1 MSLMQPL
8 FDPNTGAYNAAGKKM
23 RAVFL
28 EEITDG
34 THVYRLWRKDGK
46 PENEYATNPDEMYY
60 LLVEINGFL
69 VPLQWTK
76 HYLKQHAAQ
85 RHADQVLYGDY
96 ANKCKF
102 FEDLRNQFGYDS
114 TEERD
119 AFVKEDEV
127 VRAYLNDAT
136 LWAKEIHRILH
147 GHVAKYMNALENQG
161 ETWPN
166 LIGALILNDLP
177 HALKLKEI
185 FCEKR
190 KEAEKEKKK
199 QRMAAYEDEFNQLN
213 DEYWNK
219 MGAAVSVLKTGG
231 VLKNE
236 TIACPVEVTSDGVNT
251 RLTPIILELM
261 REYSVEVPL
270 RTQGWIKQKLNSI
283 EVSAE
288 EPKCESLN
296 YNRYKGCR
304 CPEKIFD
311 YLHQLVSEARA
322 H

>member
-1 MSLMQPL
+1 MTLMQPL

-60 LLVEINGFL
+60 LLVEIKGFL
-69 VPLQWTK
+69 VPLQYTK
-76 HYLKQHAAQ
+76 QFLKQISAW
-85 RHADQVLYGDY
+85 RHVDQMLYGGHEQ
-96 ANKCKF
+96 KCKYF
-102 FEDLRNQFGYDS
+102 DDLRNRYGYDS
-114 TEERD
+114 QQERD
-119 AFVKEDEV
+119 AQAKEDELIQSCLDNTV
-127 VRAYLNDAT
+127 
-136 LWAKEIHRILH
+136 LWAEEIHRVLH
-147 GHVAKYMNALENQG
+147 GHVTKYMNALENQG
-161 ETWPN
+161 GTWPN

-261 REYSVEVPL
+261 RQYGVEVPL

-304 CPEKIFD
+304 CPEKVFD
-311 YLHQLVSEARA
+311 YLHQLVRAARGN
-322 H
+322 